1 MAELGIDSM
10 IVKEFK
16 IEDLKL
22 HYFIGINQ
30 IEIDIRKI
38 LEVNNITDQKELPD
52 LIFSKIETLQN
63 NFSNVIIQITNN
75 KYILNQDHIFTAG
88 YYLQKAFLQN
98 LNISNKRNI
107 EFILYLSANR
117 QISKGFEAFGITDI
131 DLKKHNLITCIISP
145 INNIGEINR
154 KILLSLNAYEIDI
167 TINDQSIEKFNRI
180 KEFYEISENQIAS
193 VLKSYGIYKIN
204 EEHLYNNLNAKF
216 LAVHDLLCEKMA
228 LLNIERA
235 KIS

>member
-1 MAELGIDSM
+1 M
-10 IVKEFK
+10 IIKEFQ
-16 IEDLKL
+16 IEDLNL

-30 IEIDIRKI
+30 IEIDLNKI
-38 LEVNNITDQKELPD
+38 LELNNITDQKELPD
-52 LIFSKIETLQN
+52 LIFTKIETLQN
-63 NFSNVIIQITNN
+63 NFSNVIIQIINN

-107 EFILYLSANR
+107 EFMLYLSANR

-131 DLKKHNLITCIISP
+131 VLEKRNLITCIISP
-145 INNIGEINR
+145 INNIDEINR
-154 KILLSLNAYEIDI
+154 NILLNLNAYEIDI
-167 TINDQSIEKFNRI
+167 TINNQSIEKFNRI
-180 KEFYEISENQIAS
+180 KRFYEISENQIAS

-204 EEHLYNNLNAKF
+204 EEQLYDNLNALF

-228 LLNIERA
+228 LLNLERA
-235 KIS
+235 KVG